1 MGNATSNVASNVA
14 NKVPSNKF
22 SSWQKTLQDIRK
34 NDPAL
39 VELDFTGFRLGEAK
53 IATLTQAL
61 RSNTSVQKL
70 NMTGTDCTAKAVQL
84 LADTLVNSL
93 FVCNIHTLILDNNP
107 IGPDG
112 AQYLGMAIGSSQTL
126 LTLKVNGCGLGD
138 DGAIAISRG
147 MLSNKTITTLEM
159 GNNQLGDR
167 AAQAVAKMLKA
178 NDVLEGLSLWKNGI
192 LAGGAKYLFL
202 TGLAANSSLQWLGL
216 GGNNVGPEGAGYI
229 ATGLSTNEG
238 LQWLAVG
245 GNNIGDQGALKLAA
259 VLKDDGCI
267 LQSIGLGGNDIGDVG
282 MTHLCKAMWTNTFL
296 ESVGLGGNNI
306 ASEGCEH
313 LSEMLKANK
322 SLRKLIIS
330 SNLIDDDGVR
340 AIADGMAIND
350 VITTL
355 LMAGNPFGDEGAKYL
370 LDKLT
375 NNQSKAVV
383 KVLDIH
389 NSNMSEGIER
399 AFIEK
404 ARNESKLVLLGSEFG
419 RRDHRILRN
428 GEDENV
434 LDKKY
439 SAFASPTFEK
449 RVSASSVRGEENF

>member
-1 MGNATSNVASNVA
+1 MD
-14 NKVPSNKF
+14 KVPSNKF
-22 SSWQKTLQDIRK
+22 SSWQKTLNDIKK
-34 NDPAL
+34 NDPSL
-39 VELDFTGFRLGEAK
+39 SELDFTGFRLGEAR

-61 RSNTSVQKL
+61 RSNNSVQKL
-70 NMTGTDCTAKAVQL
+70 NLTGTDCTAKAVQQ

-112 AQYLGMAIGSSQTL
+112 AQYLGMAVGSSQTL

-138 DGAIAISRG
+138 DGAIAMARG
-147 MLSNKTITTLEM
+147 MLSNKTVTTLEM

-167 AAQAVAKMLKA
+167 AAQAVAKMLKV

-192 LAGGAKYLFL
+192 LAAGAKYLFL
-202 TGLAANSSLQWLGL
+202 TGLASNSALQWLGL
-216 GGNNVGPEGAGYI
+216 GGNNIGAEGAGYV

-245 GNNIGDQGALKLAA
+245 GNDIGDQGALKIAS

-267 LQSIGLGGNDIGDVG
+267 LQSIGLGGNGIGDAG
-282 MTHLCKAMWTNTFL
+282 MTHLCKSMWTNTFL
-296 ESVGLGGNNI
+296 ESLGLGGNNI

-313 LSEMLKANK
+313 LSEMLKANRA
-322 SLRKLIIS
+322 LRKLILS

-340 AIADGMAIND
+340 AVADGMAIND
-350 VITTL
+350 VVTTL

-370 LDKLT
+370 IDKLT
-375 NNQSKAVV
+375 NNQSKTCL
-383 KVLDIH
+383 KVLDVH

-399 AFIEK
+399 AFLEK
-404 ARNESKLVLLGSEFG
+404 ARSDSKLVLLGSEFG

-428 GEDENV
+428 GEDENAA
-434 LDKKY
+434 DRKY
-439 SAFASPTFEK
+439 SAFASPTFERK
-449 RVSASSVRGEENF
+449 VSASNMRGEENF